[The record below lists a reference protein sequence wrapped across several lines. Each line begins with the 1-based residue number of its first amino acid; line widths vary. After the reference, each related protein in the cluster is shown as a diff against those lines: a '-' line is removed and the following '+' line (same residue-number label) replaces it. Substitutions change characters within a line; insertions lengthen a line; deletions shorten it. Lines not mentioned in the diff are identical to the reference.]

1 MKGTINL
8 SVDDDNNPLGYED
21 YKDPEYSIE
30 AYLKAYDPKKWGKKE
45 PSGKLEEARLRSK
58 DNQRERVLIRV
69 GSNTTIIGLGD
80 DAKIVGGGL
89 YVKTRKTSLSAISNS
104 KTRTISSLAGIR
116 RMGAAETGIQNMTT
130 C

>member
-1 MKGTINL
+1 MIGTINL

-45 PSGKLEEARLRSK
+45 PTGKLEEARLRSK
-58 DNQRERVLIRV
+58 DNQKERVLIRV

-89 YVKTRKTSLSAISNS
+89 YVKKRGKRHYPQYRIRKRVRFLPWLGSDGWEQ
-104 KTRTISSLAGIR
+104 R
-116 RMGAAETGIQNMTT
+116 
-130 C
+130 